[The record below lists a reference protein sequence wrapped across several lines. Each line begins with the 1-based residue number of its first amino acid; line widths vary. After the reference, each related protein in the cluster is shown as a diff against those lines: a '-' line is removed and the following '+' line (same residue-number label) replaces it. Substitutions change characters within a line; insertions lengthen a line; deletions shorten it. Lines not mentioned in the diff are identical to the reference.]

1 MAEPE
6 VPPENGERLGAYRLL
21 EPLGRG
27 GMGEVFLAWDDRL
40 RRRVA
45 IKRLRRD
52 QGLDPGLRQ
61 RLLVEARAAA
71 SLSHPAIVHVY
82 DLLEAGDGEGGDCIV
97 MEYVQGPTLAAL
109 LAGGPLELGLAVRL
123 AAEIAAGLAVAH
135 AAGIVHR
142 DLKAENVIVTPAGQA
157 KILDFGLARLRG
169 RAAGDATLTQHG
181 ALLGTFHMMS
191 PEQARGGEA
200 EERSDLFSLGLLIYE
215 MLTGRSPFRAAQPL
229 ETLWR
234 ITCEQPPPASAVR
247 PGVPPRL
254 DALLARL
261 LAKDP
266 AGRPDGAAEVSRELA
281 EIAADL
287 GPGPASLTESVS
299 DLPTGVIP
307 LWQGDPCPAIA
318 RSRTA
323 PSSTAGMSARPLRPW
338 ARKLV
343 LGGLLVAL
351 ASAGYLLVDRHTA
364 RSAPQRP
371 AAAAAKLLR
380 VVVPR
385 PQAADGGA
393 ALRLAASGVQTAA
406 LSTLGA
412 LEGVAPLDPLQLV
425 GDPRSAIEMARVA
438 AADEVLV
445 ASLEPA
451 GTLGRITLRRIRGG
465 DGRVLWTDTFD
476 APIAEPD
483 LRLLADA
490 VGIRL
495 RRGFADHPPRAGT
508 LPLDVGDEEYAAFLA
523 SKLRIT
529 SGQSPPRPELARL
542 ERIVERSPRFPEA
555 RILAADVALS
565 LFQATREAAYRD
577 RALALVHQA
586 EELAPG
592 DPRPLK
598 ERFRVELAVDPPQAA
613 EATLA
618 RLERLLPEDPQLLAL
633 RASLAERMGRP
644 REAIADLTT
653 TVERVPSWQNLYRLA
668 KLEARYD
675 RIEDARRHLDRLLA
689 GSPGNIWALQQLG
702 EIELEFGD
710 PAKAERIYDGLI
722 VRSRQS
728 SYLTNLGT
736 SRVLLRRYEEAV
748 AAYREA
754 LAIDPDHVETLL
766 DLAEAELALGRA
778 GDAGDAAG
786 LYHKVLARLAHAR
799 PAGGASPA
807 DALTEAQCLA
817 HLGRTREAVAI
828 ALKSLQRSPD
838 DPDVL
843 QGAAQ
848 VYALAGDRASA
859 LVNVQNALEK
869 GVRRRWFTLPAYRS
883 LAGNPEFRRLV
894 GE

>member
-52 QGLDPGLRQ
+52 QGVDPALRQ
-61 RLLVEARAAA
+61 RLLVEARAVA

-82 DLLEAGDGEGGDCIV
+82 DLLESAAGDSIV

-109 LAGGPLELGLAVRL
+109 LAGGPLDLGLAARL
-123 AAEIAAGLAVAH
+123 AAEIAAGLAAAH

-142 DLKAENVIVTPAGQA
+142 DLKPENVIVSPAGA
-157 KILDFGLARLRG
+157 ARILDFGLARMRFP
-169 RAAGDATLTQHG
+169 AAGDALLTQHG
-181 ALLGTFHMMS
+181 TLLGTFHMMS
-191 PEQARGGEA
+191 PEQARGDEA
-200 EERSDLFSLGLLIYE
+200 DERSDLFSLGLLLYE
-215 MLTGRSPFRAAQPL
+215 MLTGSSPFRAAQPL
-229 ETLWR
+229 ETLRR
-234 ITCEQPPPASAVR
+234 ITAEQPPPASSVR

-266 AGRPDGAAEVSRELA
+266 GGRPDGAAEVARELA
-281 EIAADL
+281 EIAAAL
-287 GPGPASLTESVS
+287 GPAGPPRLPESGSVS
-299 DLPTGVIP
+299 DLPTGVVP
-307 LWQGDPCPAIA
+307 PWSGEPRPAIA
-318 RSRTA
+318 RARTA
-323 PSSTAGMSARPLRPW
+323 PTSTAGMSSRPW
-338 ARKLV
+338 RPRVRQVAV
-343 LGGLLVAL
+343 GALLAAL
-351 ASAGYLLVDRHTA
+351 AAAGVFLLA
-364 RSAPQRP
+364 RRP
-371 AAAAAKLLR
+371 AGAAHRLR

-385 PQAADGGA
+385 PQAAGDDP
-393 ALRLAASGVQTAA
+393 ALRLAAAGVQSATLA
-406 LSTLGA
+406 TLGA
-412 LEGVAPLDPLQLV
+412 LDGVAPLDPLQLV
-425 GDPRSAIEMARVA
+425 GSPRTAVDMARVA
-438 AADEVLV
+438 AADEVL
-445 ASLEPA
+445 AATLEPA
-451 GTLGRITLRRIRGG
+451 GALGRITLRRIRGG
-465 DGRVLWTDTFD
+465 DGRVLWSDTFD

-495 RRGFADHPPRAGT
+495 RRGFSEHPPRAGAP
-508 LPLDVGDEEYAAFLA
+508 PLDVGNEEYAAFLA
-523 SKLRIT
+523 SKLRLT
-529 SGQSPPRPELARL
+529 SGQSPPGPELARL
-542 ERIVERSPRFPEA
+542 ERIAERSPRFPEA
-555 RILAADVALS
+555 RLLAADVALS
-565 LFQATREAAYRD
+565 LFQSTRDAAYRD

-598 ERFRVELAVDPPQAA
+598 ERFRVELAADPPEAA

-618 RLERLLPEDPQLLAL
+618 RLEPLLPEDPQLLAL
-633 RASLAERMGRP
+633 RASLAERRGRP
-644 REAIADLTT
+644 REAIADLRT
-653 TVERVPSWQNLYRLA
+653 TVARVPSWQNLYRLA

-675 RIEDARRHLDRLLA
+675 QIEDARRHLDRLLA

-710 PAKAERIYDGLI
+710 PARAERIYRGLI
-722 VRSRQS
+722 ARSEQS
-728 SYLTNLGT
+728 NYLTNLGIA
-736 SRVLLRRYEEAV
+736 RVLLRRYGEAV
-748 AAYREA
+748 AAFRAA
-754 LAIDPDHVETLL
+754 LAIDPEHVETLL
-766 DLAEAELALGRA
+766 DLADAELALGR
-778 GDAGDAAG
+778 DADADAAG
-786 LYHKVLARLAHAR
+786 LYRKVLARLNAER
-799 PAGGASPA
+799 PAAGASPA

-828 ALKSLQRSPD
+828 AQRSLQRSPD

-859 LVNVQNALEK
+859 LVNVQGALEK
-869 GVRRRWFTLPAYRS
+869 GVQRRWFTLPAYRS
-883 LAGNPEFRRLV
+883 LAGDPELRRLL